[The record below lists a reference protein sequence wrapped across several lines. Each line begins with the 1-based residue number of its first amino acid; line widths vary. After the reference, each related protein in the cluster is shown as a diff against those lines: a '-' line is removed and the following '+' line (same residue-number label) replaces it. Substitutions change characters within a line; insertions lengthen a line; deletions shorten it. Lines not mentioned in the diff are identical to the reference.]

1 MMSMTEFQN
10 LIVPGIRGEF
20 FAAYARRSQDAVY
33 PQIATVVRGD
43 SNYLDFGWLG
53 NVPRLREWVGPR
65 QLRELSTSQN
75 FRVYTKTF
83 EGSLSIP
90 RAAIEDQQLEMIMPR
105 VRDLANE
112 AVRHREEW
120 VVQTLAQGTTLTT
133 FDGQPLLANRGGP
146 NNNLTSN
153 ALGTDSL
160 QQAISAMMQFV
171 DNQGVPFG
179 VIPDTLL
186 VGPKLMWKARELL
199 ESPVVVQASGGASPY
214 KNVLQGT
221 LKLIV
226 SPYLTG
232 AYDDYWFVLDTSRE
246 MRAVGVYERT
256 DVPIELTV
264 LSDPQNS
271 DYVFLHDEVLVG
283 VRKREAV
290 FPGAWFTVYGGIL

>member
-146 NNNLTSN
+146 NNNLTAN

-171 DNQGVPFG
+171 DNQGAPFG
-179 VIPDTLL
+179 VIPDALL

>member
-1 MMSMTEFQN
+1 MMSMTEFQS
-10 LIVPGIRGEF
+10 LLVPGIRGEF

-33 PQIATVVRGD
+33 PQIATVLRGD
-43 SNYLDFGWLG
+43 SHYLDFAWLG

-65 QLRELSTSQN
+65 QLRALMTGEN
-75 FRVYTKTF
+75 YRVFTKTF
-83 EGSLSIP
+83 EGSLAIP

-105 VRDLANE
+105 VRDLASE

-120 VVQTLAQGTTLTT
+120 VVLTLAQGTSLNT
-133 FDGQPLLANRGGP
+133 FDGQPLLANRGGA
-146 NNNLTSN
+146 NNNLTN
-153 ALGTDSL
+153 QPLGTDSL
-160 QQAISAMMQFV
+160 QQAISAMMQFT
-171 DNQGVPFG
+171 DEQGTPFG

-186 VGPKLMWKARELL
+186 VGPKLVWKARELL
-199 ESPVVVQASGGASPY
+199 ESPVVVQAGGATPY
-214 KNVLQGT
+214 RNVLQGT

-226 SPYLTG
+226 SPFLVG

-256 DVPIELTV
+256 DVPIELTI

-271 DYVFLHDEVLVG
+271 EYVFMHDEVLVG